1 MLTIFDPVSCSAL
14 PNFNECTRFKDPP
27 ESPSVYD
34 VAKADMDKAKRDR
47 ARRQNLFTGGSLTK
61 I

>member
-1 MLTIFDPVSCSAL
+1 MLTIFDPVSCNAL

-27 ESPSVYD
+27 ESPNVYD
-34 VAKADMDKAKRDR
+34 VAKADMDKAKRDKEK
-47 ARRQNLFTGGSLTK
+47 RQNVFTGGSLTK